1 MEKNKINKNG
11 ALNDKKNCVVTDNR
25 LGSLL
30 LQLVIYKYMTL
41 ERYLK
46 VVNRITFYE
55 NRISFLEFIS

>member
-1 MEKNKINKNG
+1 MI
-11 ALNDKKNCVVTDNR
+11 KKNCVVTDNR